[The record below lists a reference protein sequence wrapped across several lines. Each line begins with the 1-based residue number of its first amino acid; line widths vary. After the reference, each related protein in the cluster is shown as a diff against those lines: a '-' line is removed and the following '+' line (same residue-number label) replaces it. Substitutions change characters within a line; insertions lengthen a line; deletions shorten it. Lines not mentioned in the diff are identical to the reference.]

1 LQLAEKNEPE
11 AIQRSRQEQQQPKQ
25 LQPAPHSE
33 RFRPIA
39 RFLSVPAL
47 PLALFALVFAS
58 GCGNNYRPVITAISP
73 VGPAG
78 QPQKFAVVTSDP
90 NPKDPTTG
98 LRSGGLN
105 GILTFADFSGDTVL
119 ITASIGVDPQY
130 LILNS
135 GGSTA
140 YTINGDGTVNAAPV
154 STSLLASSITQ
165 TTLLSNPAPNATSL
179 FPQGTYTYITQPG
192 RSSVAEFTGNSPLTL
207 QQELASVG
215 PSPIYIAGVA
225 SAPRVYVLS
234 PSATVGAPGTATP
247 IEVSTN
253 TPSGSL
259 PVGVNPVYGV
269 MTADARR
276 AFVLNQGSNT
286 VSVINAQNNQ
296 LDAGVTNGIIADPNA
311 IAPIWADFAPTLNE
325 LVVLN
330 QGTGGGPGSVSIFS
344 IPLCSAA
351 AQPTNP
357 NCNVDN
363 PIDAAGFGTLVAHI
377 PVGKGPL
384 MVAVLQDGSQAY
396 VINQLDSTV
405 SVINLTTNT
414 VSATI
419 PVPATPNP
427 TFLAAT
433 TGTPTG
439 KVYVISSG
447 LSIGQNDTTAGGATS
462 GSKTMTVIRT
472 DTNQVDTTIP
482 LQGYGIQVRVTA
494 P

>member
-1 LQLAEKNEPE
+1 MNEP
-11 AIQRSRQEQQQPKQ
+11 AATQRPRSEQS
-25 LQPAPHSE
+25 QPAPHTGASAPPLPSG
-33 RFRPIA
+33 RSFTGSLWA
-39 RFLSVPAL
+39 SFLALSV
-47 PLALFALVFAS
+47 FALVFAS
-58 GCGNNYRPVITAISP
+58 GCGNNYRPVVTAISP

-90 NPKDPTTG
+90 NPRDPTTG
-98 LRSGGLN
+98 LRGGGLN

-119 ITASIGVDPQY
+119 VTTSIGVDPQY
-130 LILNS
+130 LILS
-135 GGSTA
+135 GSSTA
-140 YTINGDGTVNAAPV
+140 YILNGDGTVNTAPL
-154 STSLLASSITQ
+154 STSLIASNVTQ
-165 TTLLSNPAPNATSL
+165 TTLLSNPAPNASSI

-192 RSSVAEFTGNSPLTL
+192 RSSVAELTGSSQLNL

-225 SAPRVYVLS
+225 SAPRIYVLS
-234 PSATVGAPGTATP
+234 PSANPGAPGTATP
-247 IEVSTN
+247 IEVNTN

-259 PVGVNPVYGV
+259 AVGVNPIYGV

-276 AFVLNQGSNT
+276 AFVLNNGSNT

-296 LDAGVTNGIIADPNA
+296 LDAGVTNGIISDPLA
-311 IAPIWADFAPTLNE
+311 VAPIWADFAPTLSE

-330 QGTGGGPGSVSIFS
+330 QGSGGGQGSVSIFS

-357 NCNVDN
+357 NCNVNN

-384 MVAVLQDGSQAY
+384 MVGVLQDGSQAY
-396 VINQLDSTV
+396 VVNQLDSTV

-414 VSATI
+414 VTATI

-427 TFLAAT
+427 TFLAVT

-447 LSIGQNDTTAGGATS
+447 LSIGLNGTTAGNATS

-482 LQGYGIQVRVTA
+482 LQGYGVQVRMSA